1 MDGMAISKPESIAR
15 QVHKVLRERILSGE
29 VSPGARLVGV
39 ELAASLAVSRTPVRE
54 ALLLLQADGLVSLL
68 KNGVAIV
75 KDIRAELADILG
87 IRAALEVYAAKRAIG
102 RLDAASL
109 RRLGEICAEAERLP
123 QGAFEER
130 AGLNREFHEILIGAA
145 GNRRLVEMAGAYRE
159 YFNVAARLY
168 DAETMRRSN
177 RDHRAI
183 LKAIAAKDT
192 EAVEHLIEGHL
203 QRALDAIR
211 GQPRRETSAAPSDFS
226 APSEKRNLP

>member
-29 VSPGARLVGV
+29 ISPGARLVGV

-102 RLDAASL
+102 RLNAASL
-109 RRLGEICAEAERLP
+109 RRLGEICAAAERLP

-130 AGLNREFHEILIGAA
+130 ARLNREFHEILIGAA

-192 EAVEHLIEGHL
+192 EAVESLIEGHL
-203 QRALDAIR
+203 QRALDAVR
-211 GQPRRETSAAPSDFS
+211 RQPSREKPAASPDFP